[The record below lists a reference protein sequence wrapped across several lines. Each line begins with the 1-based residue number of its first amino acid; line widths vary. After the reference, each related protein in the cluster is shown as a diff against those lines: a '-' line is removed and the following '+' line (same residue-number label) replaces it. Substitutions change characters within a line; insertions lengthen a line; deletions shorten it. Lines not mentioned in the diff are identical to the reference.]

1 MLCGF
6 TSHIDYIYK
15 NLDNLTDIPIWAFHG
30 VIEEA
35 VPVEE
40 TDRMIEKLKGKNK
53 NLKYRRLPEVGH
65 WIQWLVYPEQDL
77 YDWFLKHD
85 KGDK

>member
-40 TDRMIEKLKGKNK
+40 TDRMIEKLKGKNENHEKK
-53 NLKYRRLPEVGH
+53 NDNISCNCPEWHTNNWGIKL
-65 WIQWLVYPEQDL
+65 W
-77 YDWFLKHD
+77 
-85 KGDK
+85 